1 MSIGRNIKNLRL
13 QHGLSQRELAEIA
26 GVTDKAV
33 STWELDKKDPR
44 MGAIQRMADY
54 FGIKKSDIIEPVHEV
69 ATADTL
75 RVVKSK
81 NFLSEDESK
90 LVNKYRSMDVNK
102 QQIVQSFVEFLGSQ
116 PNALTSNMGNVGI
129 VQNNIGNNNLLS
141 IGNNNSGTSW

>member
-1 MSIGRNIKNLRL
+1 MSIGRNIKTLRL

-69 ATADTL
+69 VTADTL
-75 RVVKSK
+75 RVVRSK
-81 NFLSEDESK
+81 NFLSEDELK
-90 LVNKYRSMDVNK
+90 LVNNYRAMDAGK
-102 QQIVQSFVEFLGSQ
+102 QQAVQSFVEFLGSR
-116 PNALTSNMGNVGI
+116 PSTSTSNVGI
-129 VQNNIGNNNLLS
+129 VQSNVGSNNLLR
-141 IGNNNSGTSW
+141 IGDNNSVTGW